1 MLTKSHWFLQLHSI
15 DLIIFL
21 LIKILVFF
29 LPDDTLEQVNEAW
42 PWDVVHMLARIKE
55 NGMGE
60 TVGMQDLFREDFS
73 IMVEVIDPEPAEV
86 TRQEYIDI
94 TFAGVAMEFALDV
107 FPKSTMTEAQCDI
120 VCSEKISEFAW

>member
-1 MLTKSHWFLQLHSI
+1 
-15 DLIIFL
+15 
-21 LIKILVFF
+21 
-29 LPDDTLEQVNEAW
+29 
-42 PWDVVHMLARIKE
+42 MLARIKE

-94 TFAGVAMEFALDV
+94 TIAGVAMEFALDV
-107 FPKSTMTEAQCDI
+107 FPP
-120 VCSEKISEFAW
+120 FP